1 MATKKRPGRP
11 STFTQATADVIC
23 ERIAAGESLR
33 AICAEDGMPNA
44 STVIRWLAAGDD
56 DIAAGVESEFTG
68 FCKQYARAREDQADM
83 LAEEMLDVARAKSAD
98 QVEATDKRLL
108 IDALKWRAGKLRPK
122 VYGDSQRID
131 QHVTGDV
138 QHTVR
143 VVLSDE

>member
-11 STFTQATADVIC
+11 SSYKPEFADAIC

-68 FCKQYARAREDQADM
+68 FCKQYARAREQQADADADRISQ
-83 LAEEMLDVARAKSAD
+83 LAAETLEGRHDPAAARVA
-98 QVEATDKRLL
+98 L
-108 IDALKWRAGKLRPK
+108 DALKWSAGRRNPK
-122 VYGDSQRID
+122 KYGDRQVVEQSVSGEIA
-131 QHVTGDV
+131 
-138 QHTVR
+138 HTVR